1 MTVGCY
7 EEGMHVHKGTSVH
20 LRSLQ
25 ATWPNK
31 IDARAA
37 ISWCN
42 LVKLSTDLDNTINQL
57 DLADIC
63 RTLHPATTEY
73 TFFPDTHGAFTSVDH
88 ILECETNL
96 NKLKSYKMC

>member
-63 RTLHPATTEY
+63 RTLHPVTTEY